1 MDLSY
6 NVVASKC
13 AEQLAAYQQC
23 VLKNQSGDWSTICR
37 PQSNALTVCADNSVP
52 HLPLL
57 KKECATQI
65 QTYSAC
71 LGSAS
76 GDKLSDE
83 QTQER
88 CSGTLRELWGCCE
101 RVFSAADGEGKKGL

>member
-23 VLKNQSGDWSTICR
+23 VLKNQDGDWSNICR
-37 PQSNALTVCADNSVP
+37 KESNDLTVCADNSVP

-57 KKECATQI
+57 KRECYTQI
-65 QTYSAC
+65 QTYSSC

-76 GDKLSDE
+76 QDKLSDE

-88 CSGTLRELWGCCE
+88 CSGTLSELWNCCE
-101 RVFSAADGEGKKGL
+101 RVFAMADSQGKSS